1 MPNLGDLVQDEVTGF
16 KGIVLA
22 RLDALYEASQC
33 RVHSHELMDSGDV
46 RAGIWIEE
54 DRLVVIQETVVV
66 GFRSVVGKEPRMIYP
81 AHDAQE
87 G

>member
-1 MPNLGDLVQDEVTGF
+1 
-16 KGIVLA
+16 
-22 RLDALYEASQC
+22 
-33 RVHSHELMDSGDV
+33 MDSGDV